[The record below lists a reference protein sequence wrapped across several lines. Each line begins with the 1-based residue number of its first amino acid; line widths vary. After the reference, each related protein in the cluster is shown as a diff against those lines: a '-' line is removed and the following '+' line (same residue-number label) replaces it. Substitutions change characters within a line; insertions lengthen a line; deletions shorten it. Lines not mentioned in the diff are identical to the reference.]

1 MIIHKARSMRRLNN
15 TRLIYIISILF
26 LITIMYSCGI
36 RTESSDQKLI
46 IFHAGS
52 LSVPFKAVIA
62 EFNKEYP
69 EIKVLT
75 EAAGSRDCARKI
87 TDLKKECDV
96 MASADYTVIDQLLI
110 PDFAKW
116 NIRFASNEMVI
127 AFGGNNQE
135 LLQIDSSNWYEILLR
150 DDIRYGRSEPNADPC
165 GYRTVLV
172 AKLAEKYYNIPGFAE
187 KMLAKDHRFIRPK
200 ETDLIALIETNTID
214 YFFIYRSVAEQH
226 GLKYIQLPDAI
237 NLKSPQFADHYASVT
252 IELSGKE
259 PGSFITKS
267 GEPMVYGITIPSNA
281 PHQRLAIRFVEFLLS
296 DKGMEIM
303 EKNGQ
308 PSLVPA
314 FSDSFNNIPES
325 LKKYAR
331 NN

>member
-1 MIIHKARSMRRLNN
+1 MKKRNITQLMY
-15 TRLIYIISILF
+15 LISVLLSIPILH
-26 LITIMYSCGI
+26 SCGSQPKDSNQ
-36 RTESSDQKLI
+36 ELI

-52 LSVPFKAVIA
+52 LSVPFKEVII
-62 EFNKEYP
+62 EFNKIYP
-69 EIKVLT
+69 EVKILT

-87 TDLKKECDV
+87 TDLKKACDV

-127 AFGGNNQE
+127 AYNGNNQE
-135 LLQIDSSNWYEILLR
+135 LSQIDSSNWHEILLN
-150 DDIRYGRSEPNADPC
+150 DEIRFGRSEPNADPC
-165 GYRTVLV
+165 GYRTVLL
-172 AKLAEKYYNIPGFAE
+172 AKLAEKHYNIPGFAE
-187 KMLAKDHRFIRPK
+187 KVLAKDHRFIRPK

-237 NLKSPQFADHYASVT
+237 NLKSPQFAIQYASATVD
-252 IELSGKE
+252 LSGKE

-281 PHQRLAIRFVEFLLS
+281 PHEVLAIKFVDFLLS
-296 DKGMEIM
+296 NKGMAIM

-314 FSDSFNNIPES
+314 FSDSFTNIPES

>member
-1 MIIHKARSMRRLNN
+1 MMRLDINKIIY
-15 TRLIYIISILF
+15 LISVLLLFPIL
-26 LITIMYSCGI
+26 YSCGS
-36 RTESSDQKLI
+36 RTKSSDQELI

-52 LSVPFKAVIA
+52 LSVPFKAVIV

-69 EIKVLT
+69 EVKVLT

-96 MASADYTVIDQLLI
+96 MASADYTVIDHLLI

-127 AFGGNNQE
+127 AFDENNQD
-135 LLQIDSSNWYEILLR
+135 LLQIDSSNWHEVLLR

-172 AKLAEKYYNIPGFAE
+172 AKLAEKYYNISGFAE

-200 ETDLIALIETNTID
+200 ETDLVALIETNTID

-226 GLKYIQLPDAI
+226 NLKYIQLPDAI

-252 IELSGKE
+252 VELSGKE
-259 PGSFITKS
+259 PDSLITKY
-267 GEPMVYGITIPSNA
+267 GEPMIYGVTIPSNA
-281 PHQRLAIRFVEFLLS
+281 PNKLLAIRFVDFLLS
-296 DKGMEIM
+296 DKGMAIM
-303 EKNGQ
+303 QKNGQ

-314 FSDSFNNIPES
+314 YSDSYSNIPES